1 MDTPLLTPPDLD
13 DETVVKLSDFLYEI
27 VDAFEAHYCYQI
39 LRHQRNLRTQQ
50 IQNELSTLF
59 EEDDEVLF

>member
-13 DETVVKLSDFLYEI
+13 DETVVKLSNFLYEI

-39 LRHQRNLRTQQ
+39 LRHNG
-50 IQNELSTLF
+50 IY
-59 EEDDEVLF
+59 VLNRYRMN